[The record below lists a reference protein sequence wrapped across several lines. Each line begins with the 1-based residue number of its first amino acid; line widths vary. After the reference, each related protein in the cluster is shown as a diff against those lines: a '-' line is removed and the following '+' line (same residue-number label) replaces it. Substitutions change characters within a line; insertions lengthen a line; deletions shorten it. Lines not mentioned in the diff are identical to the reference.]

1 MRRPLIR
8 HLSEDG
14 GGGATA
20 DGGGNAGKR
29 QRLTAKEGSEDTPG
43 LIAITAITCRSA
55 ISSRPPHLD
64 LADYRG
70 RATFAALAALAAASP
85 EPRNATIHRRQQLE
99 QPVYCE
105 FESRRPITVEDN
117 KQDVSGANPE
127 KVKEYEAGSIQ
138 VT

>member
-1 MRRPLIR
+1 MSFGDLFKAP
-8 HLSEDG
+8 
-14 GGGATA
+14 
-20 DGGGNAGKR
+20 
-29 QRLTAKEGSEDTPG
+29 TP
-43 LIAITAITCRSA
+43 
-55 ISSRPPHLD
+55 

-70 RATFAALAALAAASP
+70 RGHGRATFAARAALAAASP

-127 KVKEYEAGSIQ
+127 KVKEYDAGSIQ